1 MLTWACFAVRVPYRT
16 NAPRRSNFIITGST
30 DGCIMFWTKKVEGGI
45 EFVKKFRAHLGSI
58 TGMAASAD
66 GLYLATASDDMS
78 LKIYDV
84 LNFGK

>member
-1 MLTWACFAVRVPYRT
+1 
-16 NAPRRSNFIITGST
+16 
-30 DGCIMFWTKKVEGGI
+30 MFWTKKVEGGI